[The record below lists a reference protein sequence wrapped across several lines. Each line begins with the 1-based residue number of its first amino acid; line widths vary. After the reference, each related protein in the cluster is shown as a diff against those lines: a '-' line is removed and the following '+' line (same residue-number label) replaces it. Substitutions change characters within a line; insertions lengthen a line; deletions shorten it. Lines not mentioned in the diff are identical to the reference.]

1 MSAIRDK
8 LRLWFGRDKT
18 PRIRV
23 HILLRGRIGD
33 GWQDVDRTLKLPE
46 GTTLGQLI
54 DDGDSH
60 GIPLADAVT
69 HSPHLAHTLMLNG
82 ERCPVA
88 DNRDRTLADGDEIYL
103 LAPLAGG

>member
-1 MSAIRDK
+1 MSGIGDT
-8 LRLWFGRDKT
+8 LRSWLGRDKR

-23 HILLRGRIGD
+23 HILLRGRIGE
-33 GWQDVDRTLKLPE
+33 GWHDFDEVLAVPE

-54 DDGDSH
+54 DSGDDH

-82 ERCPVA
+82 ERCPVEE
-88 DNRDRTLADGDEIYL
+88 NHQRQLADGDQIYL